1 MAIVRD
7 YRAVQAEPAYE
18 GVTMR
23 VVIGPEE
30 GAPHFNMRI
39 FEVQP
44 GQASPHHQHWWEHEV
59 FVLDG
64 EGTLQT
70 EAGDEPI
77 SAGTVAL
84 VPGNE
89 WHQFHNTGPGLLR
102 FICLVPQEWQHGLS
116 PQP

>member
-1 MAIVRD
+1 MAIVQD
-7 YRAVQAEPAYE
+7 YRAVPAEPAYD
-18 GVTMR
+18 GVSMQ
-23 VVIGPEE
+23 VPIGPEQ

-44 GQASPHHQHWWEHEV
+44 GQSTPHHQHWWEHEV
-59 FVLDG
+59 FVLAG
-64 EGTLQT
+64 EGTLHT

-84 VPGNE
+84 IPGDE
-89 WHQFHNTGPGLLR
+89 WHHFHNPGPGLLR
-102 FICLVPQEWQHGLS
+102 FICLVPQEWLHGLA